1 MLGAAACSG
10 VAPEVVP
17 LLLRK
22 RMPQGVVRVRMCMQ
36 SGKHSYVGQTRVSPR
51 LPTPTGCWLLPV
63 ITTLSNTAAEI
74 AMHKEK
80 RWQIEMV
87 ASGPKPT

>member
-1 MLGAAACSG
+1 MGCWCLVLPPAVVLRRGGAAAAEKANASG
-10 VAPEVVP
+10 RRTFTHVHA
-17 LLLRK
+17 K
-22 RMPQGVVRVRMCMQ
+22 R
-36 SGKHSYVGQTRVSPR
+36 KHSYVGQTRVSPR

-80 RWQIEMV
+80 M
-87 ASGPKPT
+87 AD